1 MPGPV
6 MIVVILIASLA
17 ILDMAVDIMGGKKK

>member
-6 MIVVILIASLA
+6 LIIVIMIASLA
-17 ILDMAVDIMGGKKK
+17 ILDMAVDIMGGGKK